1 MRPAFMPRAK
11 HRCELLRH
19 IAGQRGLRRHASCRK
34 AAARPNT
41 LTLSVPLGYP
51 AAPRTSQGL
60 RPRLRC
66 FASEGRSPPQGGR
79 GSHFLWRHDAARSQS
94 CSGNQHER
102 AGFASLSDVRVRLRR
117 IPQRIP
123 GDLNCTE

>member
-41 LTLSVPLGYP
+41 LTLSVPRGYP

-60 RPRLRC
+60 RPSLRC
-66 FASEGRSPPQGGR
+66 LPSEGRSPPNGGR
-79 GSHFLWRHDAARSQS
+79 GRTSSDAMTPQEPALLRELVPASRI
-94 CSGNQHER
+94 CFVER
-102 AGFASLSDVRVRLRR
+102 CPRAPAPHPSAHTG
-117 IPQRIP
+117 
-123 GDLNCTE
+123 